1 MTYLKTLPYTEG
13 VRKKRFVG
21 LYIDEDIYTWV
32 EREAKGRRA
41 SISQVIREA
50 ILERMNM
57 YNAKGNGRIKKA
69 ATL

>member
-1 MTYLKTLPYTEG
+1 

-21 LYIDEDIYTWV
+21 LYIDEDIYGWV
-32 EREAKGRRA
+32 EKEAKGKRS

-50 ILERMNM
+50 ILERMNIST
-57 YNAKGNGRIKKA
+57 YAKPNGRHKKA